1 MKTSGI
7 IHFLSAKGR
16 LSMGKFWL
24 YWLLIVVS
32 QTALLTIVG
41 SNGSD
46 IVTST
51 LTITAVFTGLL
62 YLQIIKRMHDI
73 GRSGWY
79 SLVPIYNLILALSP
93 GDEGTNE
100 YGPDPKGVSDDTVMT
115 SEVLDQQIP
124 LEEFSV
130 QDSSIQQELKNF
142 LIYTIVSR
150 LVYLLMN
157 TWWSF
162 VISTSTEEYS
172 LNHDTYEHIN
182 TFTDV
187 IFTTWLFV
195 LMGKS
200 VSRWLQWL
208 YLIFIAYSAVFEVV
222 RSLI

>member
-1 MKTSGI
+1 
-7 IHFLSAKGR
+7 
-16 LSMGKFWL
+16 MGKFWL

-162 VISTSTEEYS
+162 VISTSTEDYS